1 MRNTLIIALLLSVAT
16 PVTSPGEDSTMTE
29 AELVRRT
36 QELFDAVVPGNSA
49 PWKKY
54 YAEDCL
60 YHDEKGRSLDKA
72 KLIADISPMPRGYSG
87 SIKITNVE
95 SRITAGVAILS
106 YDLDESESIFG
117 QELRARYHKTDT
129 WLKRN
134 NDWQIVAAQAFRYY
148 EDPAV
153 GRTDASKF
161 AAYAGTYELS
171 KDSERRTIVTAD
183 GVKLFMERTDGKKV
197 QLFPESG
204 DLFFRKGVE
213 GRILFRFAADGKID
227 ALVDRR
233 NNEDVIWKK
242 VR

>member
-1 MRNTLIIALLLSVAT
+1 M
-16 PVTSPGEDSTMTE
+16 E
-29 AELVRRT
+29 
-36 QELFDAVVPGNSA
+36 
-49 PWKKY
+49 KY

-87 SIKITNVE
+87 SIKIVNVE
-95 SRITAGVAILS
+95 SRITAGAAILS
-106 YDLDESESIFG
+106 YDLDESESVFG
-117 QELRARYHKTDT
+117 QELRARYHETDT
-129 WLKRN
+129 WLKRK

-148 EDPAV
+148 EDPA
-153 GRTDASKF
+153 GGQTDSSKF
-161 AAYAGTYELS
+161 ATYAGTYELS
-171 KDSERRTIVTAD
+171 KDSERKTTVTAA
-183 GVKLFMERTDGKKV
+183 GAKLFMEWMDGRKV

-227 ALVDRR
+227 ALIDRR
-233 NNEDVIWKK
+233 NNEDVIWKM